1 MGMSTDFRIV
11 IPARY
16 ASSRLPGKPLRL
28 LAGRPMVQHV
38 HERARASGARE
49 IVIATDDERIAAV
62 ATGFGA
68 DVCMTSTAHTSG
80 TERLAEVVAM
90 LGWNDDDIIVNLQ
103 GDEPLMPP
111 SLIDQVAGD
120 LATHPSAAIT
130 TLAYPLKASE
140 NETDPHIVKV
150 VVDRGGYA
158 LYFSRAPIPW
168 HRDPAE
174 TGAGIPGAIPMLHHI
189 GLYAYRARFL
199 RGYHRLEPSPLEIF
213 EKLEQLRA
221 LWHGLKIHVGIA
233 EAVPA
238 PGVDTEA
245 DLARVERALSS
256 MESNGNDLS

>member
-1 MGMSTDFRIV
+1 MTTAFRIV

-28 LAGRPMVQHV
+28 LAGKPMLQHV
-38 HERARASGARE
+38 HERARESGARD
-49 IVIATDDERIAAV
+49 IVIATDDERIAEA

-68 DVCMTSTAHTSG
+68 DVCMTSMTHTSG
-80 TERLAEVVAM
+80 TERLAEVVVSR
-90 LGWNDDDIIVNLQ
+90 GWSDDVIVVNLQ

-111 SLIDQVAGD
+111 VLIDQVALD
-120 LATHPSAAIT
+120 LAAHPSAAIT
-130 TLAYPLKASE
+130 TLAYPLKTSE

-150 VVDRGGYA
+150 VVDRDGYA
-158 LYFSRAPIPW
+158 MYFSRAPIPW

-174 TGAGIPGAIPMLHHI
+174 TGSGIPGGNPMLHHI
-189 GLYAYRARFL
+189 GLYAYRAHFL
-199 RGYHRLEPSPLEIF
+199 RDYSQLETSPLEVF

-233 EAVPA
+233 DAVPA

-245 DLARVERALSS
+245 DLARADRMLASVISI
-256 MESNGNDLS
+256 D